1 MSPLDAKRSAEN
13 CFVAFGRKFY
23 IVSRIGKS
31 PITVPEKVEVSVS
44 GGIVSVSGPN
54 GSLSKKFEDVV
65 KIEVTDAEVVV
76 SPKNETRHARAMH
89 GTVRSIIANMVQGVT
104 VGYSKDLEIKGVG
117 FKAIMKGNVLDM
129 DLGYS
134 HPIEFPIPEGIQVTV
149 ADNVKLKVEGADKH
163 LVGEVAAKIKRFYPV
178 EPYKGK
184 GVRIIGEY
192 VRRKEGKKTA

>member
-1 MSPLDAKRSAEN
+1 M
-13 CFVAFGRKFY
+13 
-23 IVSRIGKS
+23 SRIGKV
-31 PITVPEKVEVSVS
+31 PVAIPEKVTVSVS
-44 GGIVSVSGPN
+44 EGIVSVEGPKGN
-54 GSLSKKFEDVV
+54 LSKQFDASV
-65 KIEVTDAEVVV
+65 KIEVVDSAVIVE
-76 SPKNETRHARAMH
+76 PKNETRHARAMH
-89 GTVRSIIANMVQGVT
+89 GTVRSIVANMVQGVLE
-104 VGYSKDLEIKGVG
+104 GFSKNLVINGVG

-134 HPIEFPIPEGIQVTV
+134 HPIEYPIPEGIQVTI
-149 ADNVKLKVEGADKH
+149 ADNVKLKVEGPDKH